1 MKITI
6 IGAGNS
12 GLAMAAHLSNEGHEV
27 TLWNRSYK
35 TIEKLIK
42 TKTIYCEGVINGYV
56 HVNNITTD
64 IEKAL
69 DECELVMVTT
79 PASAHGD
86 IAKLIAQSSRRPQY
100 ILLNPGRTFG
110 VIRFIKKLHEIDKT
124 YEPVVA
130 ETQTIIYTCR
140 KIEEDKVHIL
150 SLKEGVLLST
160 LDNSMS
166 KKFIDIL
173 PTCIKNYFIPAKSI
187 IETSIGNVGMILHC
201 APILLNSGWTE
212 SIHSTYKYYYDGIT
226 PTISKLLE
234 KIDIERVTV
243 SEKLGDKVETTAEWL
258 RRTYS
263 VEGASLYEC
272 VQNNRAYEK
281 IDAPKSLNHRYIFED
296 VPCGL
301 VPLEYVG
308 KLLGVNMEYTTLIID
323 LANALMNEDF
333 RKDSIKFDLNEI
345 RKYV

>member
-1 MKITI
+1 MRITI

-12 GLAMAAHLSNEGHEV
+12 GLAMAAHLSNEGNDV
-27 TLWNRSYK
+27 TLWNRSYE
-35 TIEKLIK
+35 TIEKLVE

-56 HVNNITTD
+56 HINNVTTD
-64 IEKAL
+64 IDEAL
-69 DECELVMVTT
+69 NECDLVMVTT

-86 IAKLIAQSSRRPQY
+86 IAKLIARSKRKPQY

-110 VIRFIKKLHEIDKT
+110 VIRFIKKLNEIDGT
-124 YEPVVA
+124 YKPIVA

-160 LDNSMS
+160 LDNSIS
-166 KKFIDIL
+166 KRFIDVL
-173 PTCIKNYFIPAKSI
+173 PTCIKRYFIPAKSI

-234 KIDIERVTV
+234 KIDAERVSV

-258 RRTYS
+258 KRTYS
-263 VEGASLYEC
+263 VTGESLYEC
-272 VQNNRAYEK
+272 VQNNIAYEK

-308 KLLGVNMEYTTLIID
+308 KLLGLDMRYTTLIID

-333 RKDSIKFDLNEI
+333 RKENINFDLDEI
-345 RKYV
+345 KKYI